1 MLFRVVYSFGGVV
14 MYKLFVGSI
23 TLFALSAGSSALA
36 ADMPIKAP
44 PPRAPVVST
53 DWSGFYVGAH
63 VGWGWGRFGF
73 RDPYV
78 KLDEPILFLPGLIV
92 GVPLERHF
100 NGNGFLGGLQAGVNA
115 QFGSIVV
122 GVEGDGSWMDI
133 DGTFRSTSG
142 IPGVLTTSEGVSAH
156 LKWLATARGRV
167 GVAFDRFLVYG
178 TGGVAFGGVEGTGD
192 ITLTIDQLG
201 TLSAAASDRRTHVGW
216 TAGAGVEG
224 MITSNVSAKLE
235 YLYADL
241 GWLKH
246 EGPATIG
253 GTLAPLVPPGI
264 SLRGGGDFKVAV
276 HTVKLG
282 LNFRFGGPLLARY

>member
-1 MLFRVVYSFGGVV
+1 MN
-14 MYKLFVGSI
+14 KLFLGSI
-23 TLFALSAGSSALA
+23 VLFALSADTSALA

-44 PPRAPVVST
+44 PRAAPVASY

-73 RDPYV
+73 RDPYI
-78 KLDEPILFLPGLIV
+78 KLDQPVLFLPGLFV

-122 GVEGDGSWMDI
+122 GVEGDASWTDI

-156 LKWLATARGRV
+156 LKWLATLRGRV

-178 TGGVAFGGVEGTGD
+178 TGGVAFGGVDGAGD

-201 TLSAAASDRRTHVGW
+201 TLSAAASDQRTHVGW
-216 TAGAGVEG
+216 TAGGGVEG
-224 MITSNVSAKLE
+224 MVTSNVSAKLE

-246 EGPATIG
+246 EGPATVG
-253 GTLAPLVPPGI
+253 GTLVPLLPPGI

-276 HTVKLG
+276 HTIKFG
-282 LNFRFGGPLLARY
+282 INFRFGGPLLARY